1 MRPINEDKLSV
12 FARRLR
18 QARKAI
24 GLGQAVFADKIGV
37 HPNTYRYYE
46 SDIRK
51 PQIDIL
57 VEIAKELHVSTDW
70 LLGLKD

>member
-1 MRPINEDKLSV
+1 MKPINEEKLSV

-18 QARKAI
+18 QARKAL

-37 HPNTYRYYE
+37 HPNTYRFYE
-46 SDIRK
+46 SDTRK

-57 VEIAKELHVSTDW
+57 VEIAKALNVSTDW